1 MQGARKSILTNTGSV
16 ENRRSK
22 SEGKKVKAAREKG
35 TKERHKTQ
43 RTVEMKEQKIDRDV
57 INYQN

>member
-43 RTVEMKEQKIDRDV
+43 RTVEMK
-57 INYQN
+57 